1 MKSILL
7 GVFKLDICTYTGV
20 NYLIFTGS
28 SVGTGLGVGYL
39 GTSVLI
45 SVVISLMITFSGSL
59 FSKTFNLF
67 FISAYCLARYSIA
80 NFRLSNE

>member
-28 SVGTGLGVGYL
+28 SAGTGLGVGY
-39 GTSVLI
+39 
-45 SVVISLMITFSGSL
+45 
-59 FSKTFNLF
+59 
-67 FISAYCLARYSIA
+67 
-80 NFRLSNE
+80 

>member
-28 SVGTGLGVGYL
+28 SAGTGLGVGYL
-39 GTSVLI
+39 GNSVLI
-45 SVVISLMITFSGSL
+45 
-59 FSKTFNLF
+59 
-67 FISAYCLARYSIA
+67 
-80 NFRLSNE
+80 

>member
-28 SVGTGLGVGYL
+28 SAGTGLGVGYL
-39 GTSVLI
+39 GTSVLF